1 MENSRYKF
9 RAWDKKQNKMIHP
22 FYIGGDGEGHVIPAI
37 NDSSDTLCSDS
48 VLMQCTGL
56 LDKNGKEIFEGDILL
71 CREMHDSNVFGHA
84 WKNVWTKNNPGHS
97 VAIPQIIKQ
106 NSPIDWDIPEDISY
120 HPNWWEII
128 GNIHENHEL
137 LEANP

>member
-56 LDKNGKEIFEGDILL
+56 LDKNGKEIFEGDVLFHYYYKEKGVVIW
-71 CREMHDSNVFGHA
+71 HV
-84 WKNVWTKNNPGHS
+84 
-97 VAIPQIIKQ
+97 PQSRWALEYFDKKTQ
-106 NSPIDWDIPEDISY
+106 ELFPIDKDSF
-120 HPNWWEII
+120 EIL
-128 GNIHENHEL
+128 GNIYEHSHL
-137 LEANP
+137 LEAKP